1 MKYHA
6 LEALTKNIVL
16 IDGIS
21 RSGKLLTGA
30 LYHHLKIQNI

>member
-30 LYHHLKIQNI
+30 LISSFKNSE